1 MSLRTAFLRLLPLL
15 ILSITNIA
23 GADVLEDALER
34 GSIRFGVA
42 VFVPWTMKSDSGELI
57 GFEIDVAKKI
67 ANDMGLEAEFKL

>member
-1 MSLRTAFLRLLPLL
+1 MSLRTALLRLLPLL

-42 VFVPWTMKSDSGELI
+42 VFVPWTMKSDSGES
-57 GFEIDVAKKI
+57 GTWRRSPPAKI
-67 ANDMGLEAEFKL
+67 TEY